1 MSYVFRKNFDENKL
15 PGIFF
20 NIKLH
25 NINLRKKIQTM
36 EWKFNYLKIKIRVL
50 ALVTYNLAAKYQN
63 LFHAVGVIYAY
74 IICILYSIIIYNII
88 KLISAIRLMR
98 PTPIMYLYKQ
108 LITCCRIPTELLPVL
123 LLCLHFFSEYITPMC
138 RKWIRKKYILYQHVH
153 RRIILLRLR
162 RRFSFLVFFRPMSL
176 FAGYI

>member
-36 EWKFNYLKIKIRVL
+36 EWKFNYLKIKIRCACARHVQFSRQISKSVSCGWRYL
-50 ALVTYNLAAKYQN
+50 CVYNM
-63 LFHAVGVIYAY
+63 
-74 IICILYSIIIYNII
+74 YSIIIYNII

-98 PTPIMYLYKQ
+98 PTPIIYLYKQ
-108 LITCCRIPTELLPVL
+108 PITCCRIPTELLPVL
-123 LLCLHFFSEYITPMC
+123 LLCLHFFFGVYHT
-138 RKWIRKKYILYQHVH
+138 YV
-153 RRIILLRLR
+153 
-162 RRFSFLVFFRPMSL
+162 
-176 FAGYI
+176 